1 MLVAPIF
8 VCFYVLL
15 LLVVVGFWLVCSDDF
30 IVHVGE
36 DDRLIIIVD
45 GVAVVIMRVS
55 VFCKFTVG
63 EVAAHVF
70 APVEFSVGGVVN
82 ELEIILVVFP
92 CVGETRVRFS
102 TVVVVGDLLTE
113 ENRLFRDKLVWP
125 EVFREVNTEFE
136 QFVHVL
142 FVAGGVGE
150 GLVEWFDG
158 VVIDGEDDVGGVGF
172 VEFGGLGE
180 CGQVVVVDGGGDYV
194 RVVFPA
200 LEAFLVDA
208 HEVAGL
214 VEGEVCFLFSVL
226 GEVDG
231 GDVGVFDAFIVEW
244 HVGWPFCV
252 FVFCCCFYFISV

>member
-1 MLVAPIF
+1 ML
-8 VCFYVLL
+8 LL
-15 LLVVVGFWLVCSDDF
+15 LLVVVGFWLVCSHDF

-36 DDRLIIIVD
+36 HDRLIIIVD
-45 GVAVVIMRVS
+45 RVAVVIMRVT
-55 VFCKFTVG
+55 VFCKLTVG
-63 EVAAHVF
+63 EVTAHVF
-70 APVEFSVGGVVN
+70 TPVELSVRGMVN
-82 ELEIILVVFP
+82 ELEIILMVFP

-150 GLVEWFDG
+150 GLVEWFYR
-158 VVIDGEDDVGGVGF
+158 VVIDGEDDVSGVGF

-180 CGQVVVVDGGGDYV
+180 CGQVVVVDGCGDYV
-194 RVVFPA
+194 GVVFPA

-231 GDVGVFDAFIVEW
+231 GDVGVLDAFVVEW